1 MSLVLGFHLM
11 IYELDFK
18 ESALKEWHKLDS
30 TLRTQFKK
38 KLAEVLKMP
47 HIPKSKLS
55 GGVNLYKIKLKKS
68 GYRLVYQVSDQVVT
82 VTVIAI
88 GKREGS
94 EVYNLALQRIE

>member
-1 MSLVLGFHLM
+1 M

-18 ESALKEWHKLDS
+18 ESALKEWHKLDA

-38 KLAEVLKMP
+38 KLVEVLKMP

-55 GGVNLYKIKLKKS
+55 GGVNIYKIKLRKS

-88 GKREGS
+88 GKREGNK
-94 EVYNLALQRIE
+94 VYDVALERL

>member
-1 MSLVLGFHLM
+1 MNLVLGFHLM

-18 ESALKEWHKLDS
+18 ESALKEWHKLDA

-38 KLAEVLKMP
+38 KLVEVLKMP

-55 GGVNLYKIKLKKS
+55 GGVNIYKIKLRKS

-88 GKREGS
+88 GKREGNK
-94 EVYNLALQRIE
+94 VYDVALERL

>member
-1 MSLVLGFHLM
+1 M

-18 ESALKEWHKLDS
+18 ESALKEWNKLDA

-38 KLAEVLKMP
+38 KLVEVLKMP

-55 GGVNLYKIKLKKS
+55 GGVNIYKIKLRKS

-88 GKREGS
+88 GKREGNK
-94 EVYNLALQRIE
+94 VYDVALERL